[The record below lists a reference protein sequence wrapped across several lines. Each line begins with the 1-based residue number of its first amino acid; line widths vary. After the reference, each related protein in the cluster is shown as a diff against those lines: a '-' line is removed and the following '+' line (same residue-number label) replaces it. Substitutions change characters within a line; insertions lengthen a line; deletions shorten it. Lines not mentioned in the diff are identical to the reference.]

1 MVDKIYEIKNKLIE
15 QVEKD
20 MRERP
25 DRVDGEMIDMIKDL
39 AEAEKNCWEADYYRA
54 VTEAMEGEGGSGY
67 SGGGSSRG
75 GSSGG
80 SSGWQNQ
87 YGSGRNSG
95 GRRGYDGTN
104 HMMGYQDAM
113 DTMRHYMRNSD
124 PVERE
129 RMRSEMMAM

>member
-25 DRVDGEMIDMIKDL
+25 DRVDSEMIDAIKDL
-39 AEAEKNCWEADYYRA
+39 AEAEKNCWEADYYRS
-54 VTEAMEGEGGSGY
+54 VTEAMDRDGGSGY
-67 SGGGSSRG
+67 SSDMSSR
-75 GSSGG
+75 
-80 SSGWQNQ
+80 SGWQNQ

-95 GRRGYDGTN
+95 GRRGYGGSS
-104 HMMGYQDAM
+104 HMMGYQEAM
-113 DTMRHYMRNSD
+113 DTMRHYMSKSD
-124 PVERE
+124 PVERD

>member
-1 MVDKIYEIKNKLIE
+1 MVDRIYEIKNKIIE
-15 QVEKD
+15 QVD
-20 MRERP
+20 QQMRERP
-25 DRVDGEMIDMIKDL
+25 DRVDSEMIDAIKDL
-39 AEAEKNCWEADYYRA
+39 SEAEKNCWEADYYRT

-67 SGGGSSRG
+67 SGVSRG
-75 GSSGG
+75 GSSNG

-95 GRRGYDGTN
+95 GRRGYDGSSHT
-104 HMMGYQDAM
+104 MGYQEAM
-113 DTMRHYMRNSD
+113 DTMRHYMSKSD

>member
-1 MVDKIYEIKNKLIE
+1 MVDKIYEMKNKIIE
-15 QVEKD
+15 QVDKD

-25 DRVDGEMIDMIKDL
+25 DRVDGEMIDAIKDL
-39 AEAEKNCWEADYYRA
+39 SEAEKNCWEAEYYRA
-54 VTEAMEGEGGSGY
+54 VTEAMEGGSGY
-67 SGGGSSRG
+67 QDGSSRG
-75 GSSGG
+75 GSTGG

-95 GRRGYDGTN
+95 GRRGYDGTS
-104 HMMGYQDAM
+104 HMMGYQEAM

-129 RMRSEMMAM
+129 RMRGEMMSM